1 MSASVPSSGRF
12 GLILVFVLTA
22 LGAPTA
28 AWAATPGAEYKAI
41 ETEYNKAQEEF
52 SKIISRAKGEEEQ
65 QKAFEKY
72 PSPDKYAGR
81 FLKLAEK
88 NPTDPAALDAL
99 LWIVSRATYA
109 AEADTA
115 LKLLTEQHSAS
126 DKIGGACQSAVHS
139 QSKHAEGFLRAVLG
153 TNSHRDVL
161 AKATISLGR
170 RLKANQSE
178 SQTAAGEAEK
188 LFERVVDKFADIQG
202 YERTLGEEAKSE
214 LFEMR
219 NLAIGQVAPDIEGQ
233 DVDGKKFKLSEYA
246 GKVRV
251 IDFWGDW

>member
-1 MSASVPSSGRF
+1 L
-12 GLILVFVLTA
+12 GLALVFAA
-22 LGAPTA
+22 LGAPSA
-28 AWAATPGAEYKAI
+28 GSSASPAEDYQAI
-41 ETEYNKAQEEF
+41 EKEYNQAQEEF
-52 SKIISRAKGEEEQ
+52 SKIISRAKTEAEQ

-81 FLKLAEK
+81 FLKIAEQ
-88 NPTDPAALDAL
+88 NPKDPAALDSL
-99 LWIVSRATYA
+99 IWIVSRATYA

-115 LKLLTEQHSAS
+115 LKLLTEQHAAS
-126 DKIGGACQSAVHS
+126 DKIGQVCQSVVHS
-139 QSKHAEGFLRAVLG
+139 QSKRAEGFLRAVLE
-153 TNSHRDVL
+153 TNSHREVL

-170 RLKANQSE
+170 RLKANEAE
-178 SQTAAGEAEK
+178 SGTAATEAEK
-188 LFERVVDKFADIQG
+188 LFERVVEKFADIQG

-219 NLAIGQVAPDIEGQ
+219 HLAIGQVAPDIEGE
-233 DVDGKKFKLSEYA
+233 DVDGKRFKLSDYA